1 MFASFWYWYFNAK
14 DQNWRILPS
23 SFDEPALS
31 CLEHN
36 CSCVHFACELNHDP
50 YLDHYLHAMKAS
62 SKVAVLTVVIRWA
75 VQAKKREERQISSST
90 ATAIFLSN
98 DVFSLI
104 WSRLVLV
111 ATMTTVP
118 AKYKAEACMA
128 CKIQWKGK
136 ETTTSASNI
145 LTNEN

>member
-1 MFASFWYWYFNAK
+1 
-14 DQNWRILPS
+14 
-23 SFDEPALS
+23 
-31 CLEHN
+31 
-36 CSCVHFACELNHDP
+36 
-50 YLDHYLHAMKAS
+50 MKAS
-62 SKVAVLTVVIRWA
+62 CKVAFLTVVIRWA
-75 VQAKKREERQISSST
+75 VQAKKREELQISSST

-118 AKYKAEACMA
+118 AKYQAEACMA

-136 ETTTSASNI
+136 ETIASARST